1 VIELLIHFVP
11 KSDQHNEQH
20 SNDEK
25 LKIAQDQPRKRNPRA
40 RLPALAGR
48 DLPARYVPMT
58 SAAMPSGGMS
68 AIKLSPR
75 LAIAIL
81 LTTGAAV
88 AAAVDCTGTRGT
100 GLEGAALWQ
109 ALGAPATVFA
119 PIKII
124 EALIEDKTW
133 IEPSR
138 KVERDR

>member
-25 LKIAQDQPRKRNPRA
+25 LEIAQDQSRKRNPRA

-88 AAAVDCTGTRGT
+88 AAVVDCTGTRGT
-100 GLEGAALWQ
+100 GLEGAASVASGLAHPRQ
-109 ALGAPATVFA
+109 YLR
-119 PIKII
+119 
-124 EALIEDKTW
+124 
-133 IEPSR
+133 PSR
-138 KVERDR
+138 LSKP